1 MGSGELFRCF
11 PGRRVSV
18 IRRLV
23 SELPSSVSS
32 SFPATGAVA
41 GNKRIRGDRLD
52 SVVRGLA
59 SELPSVSSSF
69 PAIGA
74 VAGNKRIRGNRLDSA
89 ASLDPGDVAID
100 LTCRDAL
107 DGTRTGVGV
116 LDELLNEAVPD
127 DDR

>member
-1 MGSGELFRCF
+1 MGSDELFRCF

-32 SFPATGAVA
+32 SFPAT
-41 GNKRIRGDRLD
+41 
-52 SVVRGLA
+52 
-59 SELPSVSSSF
+59 
-69 PAIGA
+69 GA